1 MHVKYNKKINNERRR
16 AKLISIQNEGTV
28 IIDGRHVT
36 VCDKGTEGRRK
47 EVKEEKKEEVCPD
60 LQWVRK
66 LNLLHSVY
74 LN

>member
-36 VCDKGTEGRRK
+36 VCDKGRREGG
-47 EVKEEKKEEVCPD
+47 KK
-60 LQWVRK
+60 
-66 LNLLHSVY
+66 
-74 LN
+74 